1 MDGGLIIAGAMT
13 LLSPLLSKAGEKAA
27 ETIGEKLAEKTVEKN
42 FWQKVKRLFIIEEE
56 VALIEAIENKPI
68 ATAQDINLIKN
79 KITEVAQSNPAK
91 AAELQSAFN
100 LSSTDMLEAELLLK
114 SAQKDMEK
122 LREYYEE
129 RRNAGIEAEG
139 QYENMI
145 ARTKRRMAK
154 DEKRFIELVKG
165 K

>member
-1 MDGGLIIAGAMT
+1 MDPILIAQGAMT
-13 LLSPLLSKAGEKAA
+13 LLKPLLEKVGESAVK
-27 ETIGEKLAEKTVEKN
+27 TISEKLDDKTTEKK
-42 FWQKVKRLFIIEEE
+42 FWQSVKSLFIIEEE
-56 VALIEAIENKPI
+56 VKALEAIENKPI